1 VDVSV
6 EALPQELHV
15 GEPSLLDGGLI
26 TEGPVWH
33 PGGYLTFIR
42 LRESQLVRW
51 DPTGTTT
58 VIRENTGG
66 GNGCT
71 LDSEHRLVMCHFL
84 DRCVTRT
91 EHDGS
96 VTVIAER
103 FEGKRLNQPNDII
116 RAANGDLL
124 FSDPQWGLAPED
136 REIGFSAVFRL
147 KPDGELS
154 VATDECEFPNGLAF
168 SPDESV
174 LYVAITRRDPDC
186 LNESLC
192 PHRYIRAFDVAADG
206 TLSNNRIFFDMSA
219 SSEPGSPDGMK
230 VDTEGRVYCTGPG
243 GIWVIDAE
251 GRHLGMIRFPVD
263 SHAGHVIA
271 RNLAFGGDGFSTMYV
286 TAGGSLYRLETNV
299 RGIGAF

>member
-1 VDVSV
+1 MSVDVASWGLG
-6 EALPQELHV
+6 AGDL
-15 GEPSLLDGGLI
+15 SLLDGGII

-33 PGGYLTFIR
+33 PGGYLTFVR

-51 DPTGTTT
+51 DPGGTTT

-71 LDSEHRLVMCHFL
+71 LDTEHRLIMCHYA

-96 VTVIAER
+96 VTVIADR
-103 FEGKRLNQPNDII
+103 WGGRRLNQPNDII
-116 RAANGDLL
+116 CASNGDLI
-124 FSDPQWGLAPED
+124 FTDPQCDVPAED
-136 REIGFSAVFRL
+136 RELGFSAVFRL
-147 KPDGELS
+147 KPNGELV
-154 VATDECEFPNGLAF
+154 VATGECELPNGLAL

-174 LYVAITRRDPDC
+174 LYVSITRRDQDC
-186 LNESLC
+186 RNEELC

-206 TLSNNRIFFDMSA
+206 TLSNNRIFFDMSS
-219 SSEPGSPDGMK
+219 SSEPGLPDGMK

-243 GIWVIDAE
+243 GIWMID
-251 GRHLGMIRFPVD
+251 GDGKHLGMIRFPVD
-263 SHAGHVIA
+263 RDAGPVLA
-271 RNLAFGGDGFSTMYV
+271 RNLAFGGADFSTMFV
-286 TAGGSLYRLETNV
+286 TAGGLLYKVETNV